1 MVVTVCSILSDA
13 TDPRPWQE
21 RLDDAFRHVE
31 ADSVVAGLEDI
42 AASRTQAAV
51 DTWVRKVRTV
61 GYKAFARRLL
71 GAATYDQLER
81 ALYEDAAVARSS
93 QFAHQRFT
101 DPGQLTQR
109 P

>member
-1 MVVTVCSILSDA
+1 MWSFLSDA

-81 ALYEDAAVARSS
+81 ALYEHAAVARSS